1 MSDLARH
8 ASEYLHLRQ
17 ALGFKL
23 AFHAHVLPQFI
34 SYLDSIGAASITSHQ
49 AITWA
54 GQPTGVSAVYLSQRL
69 GVVRGFAKYMRG
81 IDPSTDVPPSG
92 IWRSPERRPPP
103 YLYSDEEVGSLLA
116 AAHRLQPAL
125 RAATYEALFG
135 LLAATGMRVGE
146 ALRLLRDDVDLDA
159 GVLTVRSGKGNRS
172 RLIPLHQSATA
183 ALKRYAGRREHL
195 CPAPRARTFFVS
207 TVGTA
212 VTYGTVRTT
221 FRQLVGTIGAS
232 PAAHPR
238 IHDLRHTFAVRT
250 LADLH
255 RAGRDVQAHIAV
267 LSTYLGHVNPAGT
280 YWYLSA
286 APALMELVAARLER
300 HLGGTS

>member
-23 AFHAHVLPQFI
+23 KFHAHVLPQFV
-34 SYLDSIGAASITSHQ
+34 SYLDSVGAASITSHQ
-49 AITWA
+49 AVAWA
-54 GQPTGVSAVYLSQRL
+54 GQPTGVSAVYRSHRL

-81 IDPSTDVPPSG
+81 IDPSTEVPPSG

-103 YLYSDEEVGSLLA
+103 YLYSDEEVGLLLSA
-116 AAHRLQPAL
+116 ARRLQPAL

-135 LLAATGMRVGE
+135 LLAATGMRIGE

-172 RLIPLHQSATA
+172 RLIPLHPSATT
-183 ALKRYAGRREHL
+183 ALKRYAERRDCL
-195 CPAPRARTFFVS
+195 CPAPRAYTFFVS

-212 VTYGTVRTT
+212 VHYSSVLTI
-221 FRQLVGTIGAS
+221 FRQLVGTIVAS

-238 IHDLRHTFAVRT
+238 IHDLRH
-250 LADLH
+250 
-255 RAGRDVQAHIAV
+255 
-267 LSTYLGHVNPAGT
+267 
-280 YWYLSA
+280 
-286 APALMELVAARLER
+286 
-300 HLGGTS
+300 